1 MRRIIAMCAMVF
13 LLSGC
18 SQKAAFEELADGVCT
33 SAQEKLVEAHISSQI
48 DAIAKEDWKLAY
60 SYASPVFRSNVEI
73 DQFAYIIGA
82 QYGMLIDNQGYE
94 FNGCTITNQKITQQV
109 AVTSNATVTDLTY
122 ILSVQKEVLGVDSAT
137 ASEAKLEA

>member
-1 MRRIIAMCAMVF
+1 MIAMCAMVF

-18 SQKAAFEELADGVCT
+18 SHKAAFEELADGVCT

-73 DQFAYIIGA
+73 DQFAFIIGA

-94 FNGCTITNQKITQQV
+94 FNGCTITNQKITQQMS
-109 AVTSNATVTDLTY
+109 VTSNAAVTDLTY

-137 ASEAKLEA
+137 ASAQVITA

>member
-1 MRRIIAMCAMVF
+1 MCALVF

-73 DQFAYIIGA
+73 DQFVYIIGA

-109 AVTSNATVTDLTY
+109 AVTSNSTVTDLTY
-122 ILSVQKEVLGVDSAT
+122 ILSVQKEVLGVGSAT

>member
-1 MRRIIAMCAMVF
+1 MRRMIAMCAMVF

-18 SQKAAFEELADGVCT
+18 SQKAAFEDLADGVCT
-33 SAQEKLVEAHISSQI
+33 SAQEKLVAAHISSQI

-60 SYASPVFRSNVEI
+60 SFASPVFRFNVEI
-73 DQFAYIIGA
+73 DQFAYIIGT

-94 FNGCTITNQKITQQV
+94 FSGCTVTNQKITQQV
-109 AVTSNATVTDLTY
+109 SVTSNATVTDLTY